1 MNLYKFT
8 IIILLAIQ
16 FNSSAQINPGAK
28 QIALSHSSVALANDV
43 FAIFNNP
50 SGIAQQNWREI
61 GIYYSPSPFGISKL
75 ANGAAVYHEPTNIGS
90 FAIAFTTYGFELYRE
105 SNFLLSY
112 AYNLSNKFFFGVTAK
127 YHNLK
132 IERYGTDNALSF
144 SISSLAY
151 LTNNWRIGFMIDN
164 VTRSSYGNEKDQ
176 IPVVMELG
184 TSYDLLE
191 TVSLN
196 ASLQKELDRNASIR
210 FGIDYEIVRY
220 INLRL
225 GAMNEPS
232 SFSAGIGINYSLFE
246 IDYAVFNHQDLGFTH
261 QFQVIIQFGDDI
273 SRSRRIRNYL
283 GIN

>member
-1 MNLYKFT
+1 MNVYKIT
-8 IIILLAIQ
+8 LLFLLTIQ

-28 QIALSHSSVALANDV
+28 QIALSHSSVASAKDV

-50 SGIAQQNWREI
+50 AGIAQQNWREI
-61 GIYYSPSPFGISKL
+61 GIYYSPSPFGLSKL
-75 ANGAAVYHEPTNIGS
+75 ANGAGVYHEPTNFGS
-90 FAIAFTTYGFELYRE
+90 FSIAFTTYGFELYRV
-105 SNFLLSY
+105 SKFLLSY
-112 AYNLSNKFFFGVTAK
+112 AYNLSNRFFFGITAK

-132 IERYGTDNALSF
+132 IERYGNDNALSF
-144 SISSLAY
+144 AISSLAY
-151 LTNNWRIGFMIDN
+151 LSNNWRIGFMIDN

-176 IPVVMELG
+176 IPVIMDLG
-184 TSYDLLE
+184 TSFDLLN
-191 TVSLN
+191 TVTLN
-196 ASLQKELDRNASIR
+196 AAIQKELDRNASIR
-210 FGIDYEIVRY
+210 IGIDYEIIRY

-261 QFQVIIQFGDDI
+261 QMGVIIQFGDDLP
-273 SRSRRIRNYL
+273 RSERIRNNL

>member
-8 IIILLAIQ
+8 IIILLVIQ

-28 QIALSHSSVALANDV
+28 QIALSHSTVALANDV
-43 FAIFNNP
+43 FSIFVNP
-50 SGIAQQNWREI
+50 AGIAQQNWREI
-61 GIYYSPSPFGISKL
+61 GIYYSPSPFGLSKL
-75 ANGAAVYHEPTNIGS
+75 ANGAAVYHEPTKIGS

-112 AYNLSNKFFFGVTAK
+112 AYNLSNKFFFGVSAK

-132 IERYGTDNALSF
+132 IEGYGTDGAISF
-144 SISSLAY
+144 SLSALAY
-151 LTNNWRIGFMIDN
+151 LTNHWRIGFMIDN
-164 VTRSSYGNEKDQ
+164 VTRATLGNEKDQ
-176 IPVVMELG
+176 IPVVMDFG

-191 TVSLN
+191 NVSLN

-210 FGIDYEIVRY
+210 FGIDYEIIRY

-246 IDYAVFNHQDLGFTH
+246 IDYAIFNHQDLGLTH
-261 QFQVIIQFGDDI
+261 QFGVIIQFGEDI
-273 SRSRRIRNYL
+273 SRSKRIRNYL

>member
-1 MNLYKFT
+1 MHLYKTTLF
-8 IIILLAIQ
+8 ILLAIQ

-28 QIALSHSSVALANDV
+28 QIALSHSSVASPNDV

-61 GIYYSPSPFGISKL
+61 GIYYSPSPFGLSKL
-75 ANGAAVYHEPTNIGS
+75 ANGAGVYHEPTTIGS
-90 FAIAFTTYGFELYRE
+90 FSIAFTTYGFELYRE
-105 SNFLLSY
+105 SSFLLSY
-112 AYNLSNKFFFGVTAK
+112 AYNLSNSFFFGVTTR

-132 IERYGTDNALSF
+132 IERYGSDNALSF

-151 LTNNWRIGFMIDN
+151 LTNKWRIGFMIDN
-164 VTRSSYGNEKDQ
+164 VTRSTYGKEKDQ
-176 IPVVMELG
+176 IPVVMDLG
-184 TSYDLLE
+184 SSFDLLN
-191 TVSLN
+191 TVTLN
-196 ASLQKELDRNASIR
+196 ASVQKELDRNASIR
-210 FGIDYEIVRY
+210 IGIDYEIIRY

-232 SFSAGIGINYSLFE
+232 SFSAGVGINYSLFE

-261 QFQVIIQFGDDI
+261 QMGVIIHFGDDLA
-273 SRSRRIRNYL
+273 RNERIRNNL

>member
-8 IIILLAIQ
+8 IIILLVVQ

-61 GIYYSPSPFGISKL
+61 GIYYSPSPFGLSKL

-90 FAIAFTTYGFELYRE
+90 FSIAFTTYGFELYRE
-105 SNFLLSY
+105 SSFLLSY

-132 IERYGTDNALSF
+132 IEGYGTDDAVSF

-176 IPVVMELG
+176 IPVVMDLG

-261 QFQVIIQFGDDI
+261 QFGVIIQFGDDI